1 MTKIKLIAEGKA
13 GETNGIVLAQLVV
26 SLPMSL
32 DSMIWAGMSGSGAGT
47 GMVHTAVTVRQIYRD
62 HLATRHGPV
71 EEEVGEI
78 QDARESLRQ
87 PRLLHKHGRH
97 RKLVEL
103 CVSHEARLCSA
114 FTIPRCLL
122 FLHPSSP
129 WLLTSLCCHGRCSY
143 HGTSSSRPCAAQRHT
158 PVPLPSLVILPS
170 IYVGLSPR
178 GRVLDVATPSA
189 LPRPRPD
196 GLV

>member
-1 MTKIKLIAEGKA
+1 MTFPPCDQLRLGRRLAM
-13 GETNGIVLAQLVV
+13 IVKQRPSKHRA
-26 SLPMSL
+26 
-32 DSMIWAGMSGSGAGT
+32 
-47 GMVHTAVTVRQIYRD
+47 VHTPT
-62 HLATRHGPV
+62 TETV